1 VAAERLRL
9 RDGVEPAHA
18 IAKLREA
25 ANNARNDIQ
34 GTDAAA
40 VLDRYT
46 AWIVSTEAQ
55 LAWMSLDPN
64 VVTMLLTTRHWQ
76 ILDIGPNPL
85 QIWRVLTPEIAFQV
99 AALEALAADVQ
110 ARIERAAGG
119 EPTVLDTN
127 TLLHYQRPD
136 SIPWP
141 DILNR
146 PSVRL
151 VIPLRVVEELD
162 EKKYGR
168 NDVLAQRARD
178 VLPWLEATI
187 VGGSGQAR
195 PDTTIEVPIDPTRR
209 SRPQSAD
216 REIVDECHELRQFGG
231 QRVTLVTGDT
241 AMRLRAHAESIPTAQ
256 PPDKYLR

>member
-1 VAAERLRL
+1 M
-9 RDGVEPAHA
+9 
-18 IAKLREA
+18 
-25 ANNARNDIQ
+25 
-34 GTDAAA
+34 
-40 VLDRYT
+40 LDRY
-46 AWIVSTEAQ
+46 ASWVESTEAQ
-55 LAWMSLDPN
+55 LAWMTVDPG
-64 VVTMLLTTRHWQ
+64 VVTMLLTTHHWQ

-85 QIWRVLTPEIAFQV
+85 RMWRVLYSEIAFQV
-99 AALEALAADVQ
+99 AALEALAADIQ
-110 ARIERAAGG
+110 ARIERAGGG

-136 SIPWP
+136 SVPWP
-141 DILNR
+141 DVLGG

-187 VGGSGQAR
+187 ASGPGQAR
-195 PDTTIEVPIDPTRR
+195 LDTTIEVPIDPTRR
-209 SRPQSAD
+209 SRPEHAD
-216 REIVDECHELRQFGG
+216 RDILDECHELRQFGG

-241 AMRLRAHAESIPTAQ
+241 AMRLRAHAESIQTVQ
-256 PPDKYLR
+256 LPDKHLRVAPEPPLDPA